1 MMRQLRHIPANE
13 VQIDRSF
20 VQKMHISHGDRVMVQ
35 KTIEIGHDLGMKV
48 VAEGVETVQQ
58 LDFLRTNGCD
68 LAQGY
73 LFTRPLAAADLVRW
87 LKDYRAIPHAI
98 IQSPAV

>member
-1 MMRQLRHIPANE
+1 MAAT
-13 VQIDRSF
+13 S
-20 VQKMHISHGDRVMVQ
+20 
-35 KTIEIGHDLGMKV
+35 
-48 VAEGVETVQQ
+48 
-58 LDFLRTNGCD
+58 GCD

-87 LKDYRAIPHAI
+87 LKDYRASIPHAI